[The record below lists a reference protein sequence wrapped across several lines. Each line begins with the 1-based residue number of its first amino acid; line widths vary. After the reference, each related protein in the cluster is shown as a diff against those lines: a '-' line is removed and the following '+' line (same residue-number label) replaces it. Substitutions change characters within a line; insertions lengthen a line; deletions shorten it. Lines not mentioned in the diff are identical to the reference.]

1 MKLRITEMS
10 PAILILLSKDTIIH
24 GWLNMCD
31 PHSELVQCSISPLCV
46 SVWRDIQLLQQA
58 PSAHLE
64 SIHPPVWGH
73 DAALW
78 HPLTCHCCR
87 EAAALPSSSL
97 WHLFLNILHSN
108 THYIGHNPEHI
119 SDCVNSNDALPTVF
133 VSKHGVWCCPSPQS
147 VAAWL
152 ALKWPSCVHA
162 VPAQLSLVRVSSC
175 PSHVAQSLLRSPA
188 GPHITWQPK
197 CIHTWLLL
205 CRPPPVG
212 GLSGH
217 GNTVNDW
224 PRKGKGKVRE
234 RDEE

>member
-133 VSKHGVWCCPSPQS
+133 VSKHVCDAAHPPSLLLPD
-147 VAAWL
+147 WR
-152 ALKWPSCVHA
+152 WNGPA
-162 VPAQLSLVRVSSC
+162 VFMLSQLSSAWSVSL
-175 PSHVAQSLLRSPA
+175 PVPPMLRNLCC
-188 GPHITWQPK
+188 GPQQG
-197 CIHTWLLL
+197 HT
-205 CRPPPVG
+205 
-212 GLSGH
+212 
-217 GNTVNDW
+217 
-224 PRKGKGKVRE
+224 
-234 RDEE
+234 